1 LSQRIAVTIE
11 RLFDRGKLDTL
22 LVVTNIYI
30 DGFLVGIV
38 PGEKTTEVQS
48 QNDWIKTRS

>member
-1 LSQRIAVTIE
+1 LSQRITITIE
-11 RLFDRGKLDTL
+11 RLFDHSKLDTL
-22 LVVTNIYI
+22 LIVTNIYL
-30 DGFLVGIV
+30 DRFLDGIV

>member
-1 LSQRIAVTIE
+1 MIE
-11 RLFDRGKLDTL
+11 RLFDHDNLDTL
-22 LVVTNIYI
+22 PVVTNIYL
-30 DGFLVGIV
+30 DSFLVGIV